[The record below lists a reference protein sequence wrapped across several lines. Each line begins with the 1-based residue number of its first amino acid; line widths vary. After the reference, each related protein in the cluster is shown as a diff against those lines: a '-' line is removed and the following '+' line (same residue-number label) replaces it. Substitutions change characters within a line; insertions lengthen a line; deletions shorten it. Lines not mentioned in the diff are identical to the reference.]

1 MKHAIKPLENYE
13 IFHIRIYYSTPF
25 TYTYLHFTKP
35 FVITTNASGYA
46 IGGLLSQE
54 IIGKDLPI
62 GYTSRLIRPNREL
75 FHHRK
80 RITRNNIQ
88 RTFFPYIYDIYD
100 IYIYIYIYYIF
111 IYNNIYIYTFMVGN
125 LHLLRIINL

>member
-1 MKHAIKPLENYE
+1 LTNLLKKDEKFVWNKAIKPLENYE
-13 IFHIRIYYSTPF
+13 IFHIRIYYSIPF

-35 FVITTNASGYA
+35 FVVTTNASGYA

-54 IIGKDLPI
+54 IIGKNLSI
-62 GYTSRLIRPNREL
+62 VYTSRLIRPNREL

-88 RTFFPYIYDIYD
+88 RIFFRPYIYGRE
-100 IYIYIYIYYIF
+100 F
-111 IYNNIYIYTFMVGN
+111 TLVTNHQP
-125 LHLLRIINL
+125 LK